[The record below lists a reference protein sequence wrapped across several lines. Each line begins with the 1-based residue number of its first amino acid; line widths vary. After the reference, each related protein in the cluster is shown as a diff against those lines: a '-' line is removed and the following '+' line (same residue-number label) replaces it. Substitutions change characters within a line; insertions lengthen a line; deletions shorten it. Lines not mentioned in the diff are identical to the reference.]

1 MTLYVDMPDRE
12 ELEALTGD
20 EPPEPLKVNGHFHT
34 PYSFSAFRDLE
45 QVFRMA
51 REEGIDV
58 LGINDFYTMK
68 GYEEFALLARKY
80 RKFPLFNIE
89 FMGLL
94 KEEQANGIRV
104 NDPSNPGRTYFSGK
118 GLDYP
123 ASLSGE
129 SAEKLKSVHEENDK
143 QIREMVAKAGRY
155 LRWVDPRLKLDYR
168 ELRDS
173 LTRGMVRERHIA
185 KGIRLQV
192 WKVADSEGE
201 RRELLEAI
209 LGGTPL
215 KFAIDDA
222 AAVEGEIRS
231 RLLKAGGVAYVR
243 EDPRAFL
250 AIEEVIRII
259 LDAGGIPCYPVLL
272 DNADGEI
279 TDYESNY
286 DRLYKNLTDLNV
298 YSLELIPGR
307 NDHGILT
314 DFVHYFDEKGFVI
327 TFGTEHNTP
336 FLDPLTI
343 TARGG
348 CPLGSYLEQ
357 VSYRGACVIAAHQY
371 LRSINEKGFLDE
383 RGIPGTNRDQ
393 LASLGHGL
401 IQQFINQPT

>member
-1 MTLYVDMPDRE
+1 M
-12 ELEALTGD
+12 ALFRNNADTPMAKQRSGAPA
-20 EPPEPLKVNGHFHT
+20 PPGQVNIIGQGT
-34 PYSFSAFRDLE
+34 
-45 QVFRMA
+45 VI
-51 REEGIDV
+51 EG
-58 LGINDFYTMK
+58 
-68 GYEEFALLARKY
+68 
-80 RKFPLFNIE
+80 
-89 FMGLL
+89 GL
-94 KEEQANGIRV
+94 QANSDVRI
-104 NDPSNPGRTYFSGK
+104 SGK
-118 GLDYP
+118 VIGN
-123 ASLSGE
+123 
-129 SAEKLKSVHEENDK
+129 VN
-143 QIREMVAKAGRY
+143 V
-155 LRWVDPRLKLDYR
+155 
-168 ELRDS
+168 
-173 LTRGMVRERHIA
+173 
-185 KGIRLQV
+185 
-192 WKVADSEGE
+192 EGKTV
-201 RRELLEAI
+201 I
-209 LGGTPL
+209 TPEGV
-215 KFAIDDA
+215 
-222 AAVEGEIRS
+222 VEGEIRS